1 MIDEFNMMVAGVGG
15 QGSIL
20 FSHILGNAAIAEG
33 YQVRVAETYGA
44 AMRGGAVSGHIR
56 IGSSVFGSVVRRDHV
71 DLLIGLEPLEGL
83 RLGVIFLSPEGTA
96 IINTRPINPIDVNIG
111 NARYPEINVITTN
124 LQKLCKEVIIM
135 DGTSLAEEAG
145 DIRTLN
151 VVMLGAA
158 AGLDKVPLSKETLEK
173 TILVMVPPR
182 TREINKKAFVIGWE
196 YIKIRSPNKY

>member
-56 IGSSVFGSVVRRDHV
+56 IGSSVFGSVVRRNHV
-71 DLLIGLEPLEGL
+71 DLLIGLEPLESL
-83 RLGVIFLSPEGTA
+83 RLGVRYLSPEGTA

-111 NARYPEINVITTN
+111 NAAYPEINTIASS
-124 LQKLCKEVIIM
+124 LKKLCKEVIIM
-135 DGTSLAEEAG
+135 EGTRLAEKAG

-158 AGLDKVPLSKETLEK
+158 AGTGKVPLSKDTLEK
-173 TILVMVPPR
+173 TILTMVPPR
-182 TREINKKAFVIGWE
+182 TKEINKKAFEIGWE
-196 YIKIRSPNKY
+196 YIKARSIN